1 LALTVRETAAAVGVS
16 ERLLR
21 DLLPEIPHVRLGGR
35 VVVLVDPFREWLRER
50 AQQWQSVID
59 KAADEVLD
67 GLAEER

>member
-21 DLLPEIPHVRLGGR
+21 DLLPEILHVRLGGR
-35 VVVLVDPFREWLRER
+35 VVVPVDPFREWLRER
-50 AQQWQSVID
+50 AQQGQSVID